1 MLVSSVQ
8 QVIQFYICV
17 CLCMC
22 VYIYIH
28 SFSFFSITCVC
39 SVIQLCLTLCDPPWT
54 VDLQASL
61 SMEFSRQEYWNR
73 LPFPVNGLLHG
84 IFPTQRLNLH
94 LLHLL
99 HWQSDSSPL
108 CHLGSPFHY
117 RLLKDIK
124 CIPLC

>member
-1 MLVSSVQ
+1 
-8 QVIQFYICV
+8 
-17 CLCMC
+17 MC

-73 LPFPVNGLLHG
+73 LPFPLTGYLLDPG
-84 IFPTQRLNLH
+84 IKLKSPALQA
-94 LLHLL
+94 
-99 HWQSDSSPL
+99 DSLPPEPYL
-108 CHLGSPFHY
+108 YIIL
-117 RLLKDIK
+117 I
-124 CIPLC
+124 